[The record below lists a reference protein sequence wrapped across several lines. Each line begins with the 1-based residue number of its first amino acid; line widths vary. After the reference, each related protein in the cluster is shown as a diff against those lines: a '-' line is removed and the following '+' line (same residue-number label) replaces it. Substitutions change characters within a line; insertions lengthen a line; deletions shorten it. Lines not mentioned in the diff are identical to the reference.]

1 MMKKTYLYFIALTIH
16 SPAYALEFVPGD
28 YEMLPPD
35 KSIVLTYFQ
44 ATESHKMYSDHRR
57 VAGNNKFHSEAT
69 LLRYI
74 YGYRPTP
81 FLSIEPQLIVPWVKA
96 NTEAD
101 ATPLGDSSGVGDIIL
116 GLPFKYRLNTDH
128 GDIFSIAPYLYV
140 PTGHY
145 QSDQA
150 VNIGAN
156 YWRYLLQA
164 AYIHHFSDQWSLD
177 TGADVSWVSTN
188 HHYGR
193 SHDNET
199 QTPKY
204 EYQLYLRYNLDPAT
218 QLGFGGGWIKGAG
231 DIVNHRS
238 LEDKVDTRYL
248 RLSAAHF
255 FTSAFQAELSLGRDL
270 TVEQGFKQNSFLSI
284 RLGYLF

>member
-1 MMKKTYLYFIALTIH
+1 MKKVRLYLIAFSIH

-44 ATESHKMYSDHRR
+44 STRSHALYSDNRR
-57 VAGNNKFHSEAT
+57 VSGDNKFRSQAT
-69 LLRYI
+69 LVRYI
-74 YGYRPTP
+74 YGYRPVP

-96 NTEAD
+96 NTLAD
-101 ATPLGDSSGVGDIIL
+101 ATPLGDTSGIGDIIL
-116 GLPFKYRLNTDH
+116 GLPFKFRLTTDH
-128 GDIFSIAPYLYV
+128 ADIFSLAPYLYA

-150 VNIGAN
+150 VNSGAN
-156 YWRYLLQA
+156 DWRYLLQA
-164 AYIHHFSDQWSLD
+164 AYVHHFSEQWSLD

-188 HHYGR
+188 HRYGV
-193 SHDNET
+193 SHDNQT

-231 DIVNHRS
+231 DVVNHQS
-238 LEDKVDTRYL
+238 LNDKLDTRYL

-255 FTSAFQAELSLGRDL
+255 FTAAFQAELSLGRDL
-270 TVEQGFKQNSFLSI
+270 SVEQGFKQDSFLSV